1 MSHSRTHH
9 TTLARRL
16 NDATGIGYQMALQ
29 KVRAAATAGSLPDR
43 LDQAGMAAA
52 LATLTSPE
60 SAPTQTSQTEADNP
74 CPAHPRMAPV
84 VTGAGL
90 DRHPEP
96 GPHTQLYAELQR
108 RGVAT
113 PQVVD
118 YRPDGLY
125 RVWRGDHVVLTVNE
139 IETRWTVQEYD
150 ATEGPVSGR
159 CLIGATA
166 GQAAAAMAAAAAGLP
181 LLPSSFASAYQEH
194 VCGPSCVT
202 FQYFAGAW
210 CVTHALELIEADPFA
225 ARFVDEMIISD
236 LDGMIGLPE
245 PAPGYGQMVLLPVDP
260 ERAASADLTIP
271 LLGITLRDEQ
281 HSSDFII
288 DLAGWERVYRA
299 RTEGL
304 NVLPGYLLS
313 EDAEDAIRRTPNPR
327 FAITGGAGSM

>member
-16 NDATGIGYQMALQ
+16 NDATGMGYQVALE
-29 KVRAAATAGSLPDR
+29 KVRAAAAAGSLPAR
-43 LDQAGMAAA
+43 LDEPGMAAA
-52 LATLTSPE
+52 LATLTSPDP
-60 SAPTQTSQTEADNP
+60 APSQTSQPTADNTS
-74 CPAHPRMAPV
+74 AHLRTEPV

-90 DRHPEP
+90 DRHPAP
-96 GPHTQLYAELQR
+96 GPHVQLYAELQR
-108 RGVAT
+108 RGVTT
-113 PQVVD
+113 PQGID

-139 IETRWTVQEYD
+139 TESRWTVQEYD

-159 CLIGATA
+159 CLVGATT
-166 GQAAAAMAAAAAGLP
+166 GQAAAAIAAAAAGLP
-181 LLPSSFASAYQEH
+181 LLPTSFASAYREH
-194 VCGPSCVT
+194 VCDPTCVT

-225 ARFVDEMIISD
+225 ARFVDEMIITG
-236 LDGMIGLPE
+236 LDEMIGLPE
-245 PAPGYGQMVLLPVDP
+245 PGPGYGRMVLLPIDP

-271 LLGITLRDEQ
+271 LLSITLRDEQ

-304 NVLPGYLLS
+304 SALPGYLLS
-313 EDAEDAIRRTPNPR
+313 ADVEDAIRRTPDPR
-327 FAITGGAGSM
+327 FAVTGGAGSM